1 MCARQTSFSAIFLLN
16 KITAPKFINNLYSNQ
31 DLLLTLAST
40 EVLNEELRFKL
51 VSRVFLLFDINV
63 KDRRNPG
70 NEVAQS
76 LNWTKESWDNALAQ
90 INSALIDFTSCF
102 NVGNLCAILR

>member
-16 KITAPKFINNLYSNQ
+16 EITAPKFINNLYSNQ

-76 LNWTKESWDNALAQ
+76 LNWTKESWDNARAQ